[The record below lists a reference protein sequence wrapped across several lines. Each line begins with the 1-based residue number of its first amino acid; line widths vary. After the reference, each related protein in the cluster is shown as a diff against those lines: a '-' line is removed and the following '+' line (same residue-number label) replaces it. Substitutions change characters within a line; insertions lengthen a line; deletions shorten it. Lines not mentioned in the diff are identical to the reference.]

1 MSNTSSTS
9 INVNNVISVLNSG
22 GGAIYPSNTSRMSF
36 NDYYVRYLAGRSSG
50 RISMNDMRNKPG
62 PTASGTVLSSYC
74 SGSTLVQS
82 IADGKYGS
90 TTNNI
95 ANSPACGIIA
105 SLTISSN
112 TTNYTLNTGKVSGYI
127 AGRTRVTLTINSGV
141 YVYSTSTFTPAL
153 TVTGFAAG
161 DVINIIN
168 NGFIVGMGG
177 KGGAGGEPS
186 SGGGS
191 GGGGN
196 GSPGGSALRTTF
208 TMSLTNNGTIGGGG
222 GGGGGGNGWSGGYNY
237 SGGATGG
244 GGRVLGPSGDPYIGE
259 FGPQASGFGAS
270 GTLTAPGNGA
280 PRVFP
285 AGASGAGGNLG
296 QSGGGGE
303 GLTDGAG
310 FYHPPSFGGAAGP
323 AIVGNNLITYS
334 VRGNILGA
342 YT

>member
-177 KGGAGGEPS
+177 AGASAPPRDTGARNGAAGGP
-186 SGGGS
+186 
-191 GGGGN
+191 
-196 GSPGGSALRTTF
+196 AFRTTVAL
-208 TMSLTNNGTIGGGG
+208 SLTNNGTIGGGG
-222 GGGGGGNGWSGGYNY
+222 GGGGASAGYSQAY
-237 SGGATGG
+237 AQGAAGAPGG
-244 GGRVLGPSGDPYIGE
+244 GGRALGPAGVPERYE
-259 FGPQASGFGAS
+259 KAATA
-270 GTLTAPGNGA
+270 GTLTAPG
-280 PRVFP
+280 
-285 AGASGAGGNLG
+285 SGAAYNGDVGNPNGPGGNGGNLG
-296 QSGGGGE
+296 QVGGNSGSTAGRAPGLGGE
-303 GLTDGAG
+303 AGA
-310 FYHPPSFGGAAGP
+310 
-323 AIVGNNLITYS
+323 AIVGNSLITYS